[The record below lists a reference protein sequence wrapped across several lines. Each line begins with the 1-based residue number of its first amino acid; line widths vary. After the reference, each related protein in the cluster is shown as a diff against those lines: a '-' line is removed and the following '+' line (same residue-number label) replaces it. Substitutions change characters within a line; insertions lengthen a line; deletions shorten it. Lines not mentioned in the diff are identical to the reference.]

1 MPLPRSALPQVERGG
16 KMTGMERDLT
26 QKVKAQFGRQAER
39 YAASR
44 PHAKGD
50 SLDLMVEWAEP
61 RPVDLVLDVAT
72 GTGFTAFAFA
82 ALARRVVATDLTA
95 NMLTQARRLAGERG
109 LTNLLFQ
116 LAEAEALPFHQ
127 GVFDIA
133 TCRLAPHHFASVP
146 RFLAEMHRVLRP
158 GGRLVL
164 CDSSSPEDAESFAWQ
179 QEAERTRD
187 PSHVRNY
194 SPTEWR
200 RMTEEAGF
208 HVDRV
213 NTEHRTHLTFSDWV
227 RTSGSD
233 PATVMVLRERF
244 LKAPPAVRNAFQ
256 IQLDGEEIHFSWMLA
271 IVLAH
276 RG

>member
-1 MPLPRSALPQVERGG
+1 MPF
-16 KMTGMERDLT
+16 MERDILE
-26 QKVKAQFGRQAER
+26 KAKAQFARQAER

-44 PHAKGD
+44 PHATGD
-50 SLDLMVEWAEP
+50 SLELMVEWAQP
-61 RPVDLVLDVAT
+61 KPSDRILDVAT

-82 ALARRVVATDLTA
+82 ARAGRVVATDLTA
-95 NMLTQARRLAGERG
+95 NMLTQARRLAAERG
-109 LTNLLFQ
+109 LANLLFQ
-116 LAEAEALPFHQ
+116 LAEAEALPFHD
-127 GVFDIA
+127 GIFDIA
-133 TCRLAPHHFASVP
+133 TCRLAPHHFGSVT
-146 RFLAEMHRVLRP
+146 RFLAEMYRVLRS
-158 GGRLVL
+158 GGKLVV
-164 CDSSSPEDAESFAWQ
+164 CDSSSPEDPESFIWQ

-194 SPTEWR
+194 SPSEWR
-200 RMTEEAGF
+200 RMTEGAGF

-213 NTEHRTHLTFSDWV
+213 NTEHRSHLAFSDWV

-256 IQLDGEEIHFSWMLA
+256 IQLDGEEIRFSWMLA